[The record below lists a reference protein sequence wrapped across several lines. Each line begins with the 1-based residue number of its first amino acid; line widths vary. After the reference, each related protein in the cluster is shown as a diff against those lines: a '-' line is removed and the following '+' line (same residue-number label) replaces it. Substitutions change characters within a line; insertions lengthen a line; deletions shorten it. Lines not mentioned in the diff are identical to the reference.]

1 MHDQEGFR
9 AYLAGLPP
17 LSPIA
22 VESTGS
28 WYWLFDEMERAG
40 HIPILTHPARAK
52 LMMGHT
58 NKTDK
63 LDAEGLA
70 ILLRNGTLPSVWVPP
85 PELRDQRELPRMRL
99 EMVHYRT
106 SLKNRIHATFAKY
119 NIGFNECSDA
129 FSNKGRQLMETR
141 IEALPPE
148 TGRAVRQELELLDQV
163 ERQIDQAE
171 RRIREVVNQT
181 PEMKLLMTMPGV
193 GCILAII
200 IALEIGSIDRFAGPE
215 KLASYA
221 GTVPRVNSSGGKT
234 RYGKV
239 RGDVNRYLKWAFIEA
254 ANAVM
259 VSQAKHPER
268 FTVKLYQR
276 LREKKGHGRAI
287 VAVAHHLA
295 ESAYWILK
303 KQTPYLDPGQQNQGV
318 SV

>member
-148 TGRAVRQELELLDQV
+148 TGRAVRQELELLDQ
-163 ERQIDQAE
+163 
-171 RRIREVVNQT
+171 T